1 MIVQLNY
8 TMSMSFNRR
17 NSNKKIS
24 TGHNNH
30 INSQAVYSLVS
41 NIPPGKVVT
50 YGQLATSLGNS
61 RAARG
66 IGKVLNKNPRP
77 VIVPCHRV
85 VCSDGHVGGYMYGKK
100 RKISLLI
107 KEGIPV
113 DDDII
118 KDFEKYRIS
127 S

>member
-1 MIVQLNY
+1 
-8 TMSMSFNRR
+8 MSSNRR
-17 NSNKKIS
+17 NSNKKTS
-24 TGHNNH
+24 TGQVSH
-30 INSQAVYSLVS
+30 INGQAVYSLVS
-41 NIPPGKVVT
+41 SIPPGKVIT
-50 YGQLATSLGNS
+50 YGQLATSVGNS

-107 KEGIPV
+107 KEGIPIEN
-113 DDDII
+113 DII
-118 KDFEKYRIS
+118 RDFEKYRIS

>member
-1 MIVQLNY
+1 MPF
-8 TMSMSFNRR
+8 SRR
-17 NSNKKIS
+17 INNSKTS
-24 TGHNNH
+24 SGHNSH
-30 INSQAVYSLVS
+30 INSQDVYSLVA

-50 YGQLATSLGNS
+50 YGQLATLLGNS

-85 VCSDGHVGGYMYGKK
+85 VCSDGHIGGYMYGKK

-107 KEGIPV
+107 KEGIPIDNDV
-113 DDDII
+113 I

-127 S
+127 G

>member
-1 MIVQLNY
+1 MCN
-8 TMSMSFNRR
+8 TSTTSMSFNKR
-17 NSNKKIS
+17 NCHKKTS
-24 TGHNNH
+24 TGHTNH
-30 INSQAVYSLVS
+30 INSQALYSLVS
-41 NIPPGKVVT
+41 NIPTGKVVT

-85 VCSDGHVGGYMYGKK
+85 VCSDGRVGGYMYGKK
-100 RKISLLI
+100 RKISLLV
-107 KEGIPV
+107 KEGIPI
-113 DDDII
+113 DNDII